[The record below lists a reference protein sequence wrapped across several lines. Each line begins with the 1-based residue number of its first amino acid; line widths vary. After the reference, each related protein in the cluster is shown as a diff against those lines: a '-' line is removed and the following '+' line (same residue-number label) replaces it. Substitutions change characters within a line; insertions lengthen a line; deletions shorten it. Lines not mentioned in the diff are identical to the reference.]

1 MGKST
6 WNINISY
13 LFYTFLI
20 AFIGL
25 CVTLG
30 MLMCLTSLYRQG
42 MFFMNR
48 FKQSFSRFMYGRY
61 GMDQLSRCL
70 SYVVLVLIIL
80 TFFLRSNV
88 IYTVALL
95 GIVYIYFRMFSRN
108 ISRRSAE
115 NQKYM
120 KIHYKFMSKFNKVRA
135 RIKDSKTHRIF
146 KCPSCGQKIRVPKG
160 KGRISIKCPKCRIE
174 FIKKT

>member
-1 MGKST
+1 M
-6 WNINISY
+6 
-13 LFYTFLI
+13 
-20 AFIGL
+20 
-25 CVTLG
+25 
-30 MLMCLTSLYRQG
+30 
-42 MFFMNR
+42 
-48 FKQSFSRFMYGRY
+48 
-61 GMDQLSRCL
+61 
-70 SYVVLVLIIL
+70 
-80 TFFLRSNV
+80 
-88 IYTVALL
+88 
-95 GIVYIYFRMFSRN
+95 YIYFRMFSRN

-120 KIHYKFMSKFNKVRA
+120 KIHYKFMSKFNKIRA